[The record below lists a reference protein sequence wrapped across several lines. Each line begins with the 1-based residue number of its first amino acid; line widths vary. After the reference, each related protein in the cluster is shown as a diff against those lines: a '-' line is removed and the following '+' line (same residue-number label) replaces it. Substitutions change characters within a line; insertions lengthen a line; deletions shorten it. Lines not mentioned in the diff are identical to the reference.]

1 MIAAIFVFFGV
12 KVTKGEKGDMVST
25 KASFDFPGAAAL
37 IVFLSSLILVLS
49 LGKLAPFGGMV
60 SNVLWIVCAMALISL
75 IIVMKKKKA
84 RAIVPT
90 TVLSDR
96 NTLSL
101 LIFTFFINMSMMCLY
116 VFMPLYAMYEL
127 KQSPA
132 MAGLLVTCYG
142 IATLFMSPVYGRLIA
157 KAANA
162 RSVAVLSAAIRIAAL
177 MVLIIL
183 LKPTT
188 SMYLV
193 FTLMF
198 ILGFSQSGGTVVSA
212 VAAMIQIPEEKRQLG
227 NAVVQL
233 GPSMG
238 ATIGIAVY
246 SAVIGAAGITNGM
259 TTSLIISTA
268 ASAIVLCS
276 GLLLRKLPVP
286 AEANR

>member
-1 MIAAIFVFFGV
+1 
-12 KVTKGEKGDMVST
+12 MVST

-37 IVFLSSLILVLS
+37 VVFLSSLILALS
-49 LGKLAPFGGMV
+49 LGNLAPSGGAV
-60 SNVLWIVCAMALISL
+60 SNILWIVCAAALIVL
-75 IIVMKKKKA
+75 IVVMKKKKA

-96 NTLSL
+96 NILSL
-101 LIFTFFINMSMMCLY
+101 LIFSFFINMSMMCLY

-132 MAGLLVTCYG
+132 MAGLIVTFYG
-142 IATLFMSPVYGRLIA
+142 IATLFMGPVYGRVIA
-157 KAANA
+157 KTANA

-177 MVLIIL
+177 IVLIIL
-183 LKPTT
+183 LKPAT

-198 ILGFSQSGGTVVSA
+198 VLGFSQSGGTVVSA

-233 GPSMG
+233 GPGMG

-246 SAVIGAAGITNGM
+246 SAVIGAAGIAKGFS
-259 TTSLIISTA
+259 TSLVISTA
-268 ASAIVLCS
+268 ASVIVLCS

-286 AEANR
+286 AAAEEDQT